1 MKAMLKKSFYNGTM
15 RDLTF
20 LIGFLFLLAGFLL
33 VPTFYEIN
41 ICASFSITFML
52 TGFFFQIVTYLLP
65 SPKLHRPSPSFSSS
79 SDAYLDQAPEDFSSE
94 EREALL
100 QESWMVAAE
109 RFLKTRK
116 F

>member
-41 ICASFSITFML
+41 ITFML

-65 SPKLHRPSPSFSSS
+65 SPKLHRPAPSFSSS

>member
-41 ICASFSITFML
+41 ICASFSITF
-52 TGFFFQIVTYLLP
+52 TYLLP
-65 SPKLHRPSPSFSSS
+65 SPKLHRPAPSFSSS